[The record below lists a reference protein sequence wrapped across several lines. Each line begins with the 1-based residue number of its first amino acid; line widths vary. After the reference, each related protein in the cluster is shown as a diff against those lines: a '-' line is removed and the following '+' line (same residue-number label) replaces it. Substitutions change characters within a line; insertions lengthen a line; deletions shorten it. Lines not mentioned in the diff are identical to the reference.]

1 MWYII
6 LYILFFIAQLL
17 YGSWHVLGPVTPRHI
32 MTIIMFL
39 VCIREGAYKRDK
51 YMPFF
56 FVFVF
61 LFLLVGVV
69 GGFVEDSINKCLAYY
84 FVSVVAY
91 YSTLLLLEKYQ
102 GGYYF
107 ILTLLGIGI
116 LNSIVTIG
124 NMYMMPWAT
133 QITDF
138 LHLSGGFDITDV
150 SSRYHE
156 NENLEGLTVSGLLAD
171 VGNGYFMAYLS
182 VLALYSRDKKIHLYN
197 LILYVLFIIALFF
210 IQERTGLVAGLVL
223 SLYGLFRVFSMK
235 DVSGSRKGVL
245 FAMMFVVVLALVLPL
260 IYNYVMSGA
269 SRYATLGMS
278 YDEKRI
284 FLNDTSLEFLRLN
297 PMGGFYL
304 FFRQYQVY
312 PHNLI
317 FNALIYGGII
327 GGICIFI
334 LLIKQVGLLLS
345 TVLKRLQPHNF
356 DFFIFSLMF
365 LVYNICSLTHNQ
377 SVVTGDPTFW
387 VLWALCLYTRGNGN
401 LTLPQKK

>member
-1 MWYII
+1 
-6 LYILFFIAQLL
+6 
-17 YGSWHVLGPVTPRHI
+17 
-32 MTIIMFL
+32 MTIVMF
-39 VCIREGAYKRDK
+39 VICIREGAFKRDK

-61 LFLLVGVV
+61 LFLLVGIV
-69 GGFVEDSINKCLAYY
+69 GGFIEDSVNKCLAYY

-133 QITDF
+133 RITDF
-138 LHLSGGFDITDV
+138 LHLSGGYDITDV

-156 NENLEGLTVSGLLAD
+156 NESLEGLTVPGLLSD
-171 VGNGYFMAYLS
+171 IGNGYFMAYLS

-197 LILYVLFIIALFF
+197 LVLYVLFIIALFF
-210 IQERTGLVAGLVL
+210 IQERAGMVAGLVL
-223 SLYGLFRVFSMK
+223 SLYGLSRILSMK
-235 DVSGSRKGVL
+235 DDRSSGKGVFL
-245 FAMMFVVVLALVLPL
+245 VLSFVVVLAFVLPL
-260 IYNYVMSGA
+260 VYNYVMSGA
-269 SRYATLGMS
+269 SRYATLGLN
-278 YDEKRI
+278 YDEGRT
-284 FLNDTSLEFLRLN
+284 FLNDMSLEFLRLN
-297 PMGGFYL
+297 PMGGFYH
-304 FFRQYQVY
+304 FFSQYHVY

-327 GGICIFI
+327 GGFCIFI
-334 LLIKQVGLLLS
+334 LLIKQLS
-345 TVLKRLQPHNF
+345 LFLPTVLKRIQPNNF
-356 DFFIFSLMF
+356 DLFIFSLMF
-365 LVYNICSLTHNQ
+365 LAYNICSLTHNQ

-387 VLWALCLYTRGNGN
+387 VLWALCLYTRKNGN